1 MSDIEYEILDLGLVH
16 YCNAV
21 PNTELMI
28 NTIEEINADMSL
40 NKHPSIFKEWSP
52 WTYNATVFNLQK
64 FFPRPESIPTDDPY
78 AKQMKEITETL
89 YGSLDKVFNHYVSEI
104 YPFAKDNI
112 KSEEYEMHLLKY
124 EKSGHLPAHS
134 DQGISSRVLS
144 TVIYLNDNY
153 SGGEIEFK
161 HSQVKIKPKA
171 GSIIFFPSNFLYV
184 HEVYPITDGVRY
196 SLPHW
201 YHNMK
206 NIINSN
212 GDV

>member
-1 MSDIEYEILDLGLVH
+1 
-16 YCNAV
+16 
-21 PNTELMI
+21 
-28 NTIEEINADMSL
+28 
-40 NKHPSIFKEWSP
+40 
-52 WTYNATVFNLQK
+52 
-64 FFPRPESIPTDDPY
+64 
-78 AKQMKEITETL
+78 
-89 YGSLDKVFNHYVSEI
+89 
-104 YPFAKDNI
+104 
-112 KSEEYEMHLLKY
+112 MHLLKY